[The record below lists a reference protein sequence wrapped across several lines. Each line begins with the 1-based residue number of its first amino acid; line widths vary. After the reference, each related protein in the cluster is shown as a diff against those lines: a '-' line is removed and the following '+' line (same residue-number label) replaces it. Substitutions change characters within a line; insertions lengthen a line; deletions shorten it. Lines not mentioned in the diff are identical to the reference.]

1 MLATDLLNI
10 FLKFTHISA
19 PVVSSAPPAPLTTA
33 GLRSGGCSSRSSVPT
48 ATPQTF
54 GTRFCLLT
62 VLISHLQHY
71 YFSYTETFSM
81 STTVCAS
88 NYEYQ
93 GQVYSPAFS
102 EPSSPMS
109 STTSSQ
115 PPSPK
120 PDLEYDFEEEF
131 VSKRPKFA
139 NKYEEMLQPL
149 DPVRTL
155 PCHQIKH
162 NSRYDFYF

>member
-1 MLATDLLNI
+1 
-10 FLKFTHISA
+10 
-19 PVVSSAPPAPLTTA
+19 
-33 GLRSGGCSSRSSVPT
+33 
-48 ATPQTF
+48 
-54 GTRFCLLT
+54 
-62 VLISHLQHY
+62 
-71 YFSYTETFSM
+71 M

-109 STTSSQ
+109 STTSSE

-120 PDLEYDFEEEF
+120 PEPEIYDDFEEEEF

-155 PCHQIKH
+155 PSHQIKH
-162 NSRYDFYF
+162 HNRYDLKEKKQLNI